1 MRLWEVALMFV
12 GQIWDYVPNSL
23 VWRTNQSNGNVIGSP
38 PVDFT
43 MRTQAE
49 LLASFS
55 DAIGP
60 DGITPKSMR
69 DFVGSTVTMNPGG
82 VPPSAPLPLPG
93 WTTAT
98 RPTGM
103 VGPCIGFNYTLNQL
117 DMWNDQ
123 TQSWVNPAW
132 TGGAVNNPAAFYGAV
147 SFYGPVIAPVLQDT
161 CTAQQVGTLWNNG
174 NTVSV
179 CP

>member
-1 MRLWEVALMFV
+1 MRLWEVAFLFL
-12 GQIWDYVPNSL
+12 GQIWDYVPAGL
-23 VWRTNQSNGNVIGSP
+23 VWRTNQSGGNVIGSP

-43 MRTQAE
+43 MRTQAQ

-103 VGPCIGFNYTLNQL
+103 VGPCIGFNYDLQTL
-117 DMWNDQ
+117 DMWDDQ
-123 TQSWVNPAW
+123 AGVWVNPAFN
-132 TGGAVNNPAAFYGAV
+132 GGTVTNPAYFVGGITVTGPIVFDFPTSCSGQV
-147 SFYGPVIAPVLQDT
+147 SGQ
-161 CTAQQVGTLWNNG
+161 LWNNG
-174 NTVSV
+174 QTVSI

>member
-1 MRLWEVALMFV
+1 MRLWELGLMFI
-12 GQIWDYVPNSL
+12 GQIWSYVPAGS
-23 VWRTNQSNGNVIGSP
+23 VWRTNGSPGNVIGSP

-103 VGPCIGFNYTLNQL
+103 VGPCIGFNYDLQTL
-117 DMWNDQ
+117 DMWDDQ
-123 TQSWVNPAW
+123 AGVWVNPSFNGGTV
-132 TGGAVNNPAAFYGAV
+132 TGNTTFVGATYFAGQVVVTFPNTCAAV
-147 SFYGPVIAPVLQDT
+147 AP
-161 CTAQQVGTLWNNG
+161 GTLWNNG
-174 NTVSV
+174 QTVGI